1 VWLPLLTAVSACLAI
16 LGKYR
21 GPGPL
26 VYLFKPL
33 TTVLI
38 LLLAL
43 LASPPVTPAY
53 QWLIVLGLLFSLAG
67 DVFLMLP
74 RDRFVAGLVS
84 FLIAHL
90 FYIAAFA
97 QQADG
102 TPALPG
108 LLVFAVYS
116 VLLLGMLLP
125 RTGRLRL
132 PVIAYAVV
140 LSAMGWQA
148 AAQWALH
155 GDLRALLALAGATL
169 FILSDSI
176 LALDRFVRPF
186 AAAQA
191 LLLSSYYLAQWLIA
205 LSVQAG

>member
-1 VWLPLLTAVSACLAI
+1 MWERRPRRDRLPLRERDRGRGRRSCNRDCKATATTINNNPRLAPVWLPLLTAVSACLAI

-108 LLVFAVYS
+108 LLVFAVFS
-116 VLLLGMLLP
+116 
-125 RTGRLRL
+125 
-132 PVIAYAVV
+132 
-140 LSAMGWQA
+140 
-148 AAQWALH
+148 
-155 GDLRALLALAGATL
+155 
-169 FILSDSI
+169 
-176 LALDRFVRPF
+176 
-186 AAAQA
+186 
-191 LLLSSYYLAQWLIA
+191 
-205 LSVQAG
+205 